1 MFATA
6 GEDVQL
12 WSSTTV
18 QPCLRFDVDE
28 SRIRT
33 VSCLSWSADGRRLA
47 SISQLCD
54 FINVTEFTKTKH
66 RHVRT
71 SVEGAC
77 YCCAFSHNDSS
88 SLCVGLVD
96 GSVQL
101 LRNGKVAY
109 AYKPHKD
116 KVTRVSYNE
125 NNSFVASGAYDG
137 SVALLAIDTRTTRVL
152 NSPTGKA
159 VVGLEWS
166 CHNRFKLVTTSMDGN
181 LCIWD
186 GSTRCLKS
194 KHAVHP
200 LRGASCL
207 SLSPVNESLAVT
219 AGHDGRLVLFDMLT
233 TSEQASVT
241 TPETLESI
249 AFLPDGQRVLGGGT
263 SGRVYLYDLRST
275 RQTPPSTFE
284 AHSKPVT
291 AIATMQTQEAEGQM
305 MAFVKSCASR
315 AKEAAVTDC
324 VPRIEIGLPCRF
336 SLGSD
341 MDAALDLV
349 MTSTPYAGALSTSSK
364 NCSATRQPS
373 DEVFKEAQESSI
385 LDASWTSSGNS
396 AIGPRHRNSFRFGF
410 AVSQVHFH
418 CSLELGYNSCT
429 EKLKLV
435 VVEFAEENWNRASK
449 HFNVNESGSV
459 LGKAEESAWL
469 SDFMPV
475 LNDSTVGLESRA
487 SGPNVS
493 GEVRGEDASQA
504 AAAVRDSLPINGT
517 GGSVHS
523 DHSKADSSSASSNSV
538 LLASRESSKDQEIEV
553 PAAMDVEKQPED
565 CALAQRVSRLEE
577 MLSDQGQ
584 KLEKLTAQT
593 RHIDGH
599 LLHVHMEMTMMQHS
613 FMRDIQ
619 GMLQQVFDEVATLRS
634 EIAELRGE
642 S

>member
-12 WSSTTV
+12 WSTTTV

-33 VSCLSWSADGRRLA
+33 VSSLSWSADGRRLA

-54 FINVTEFTKTKH
+54 FINVTEFAKTQH

-88 SLCVGLVD
+88 SLCVGLAD

-137 SVALLAIDTRTTRVL
+137 SVALLAIDTRTTKIL

-315 AKEAAVTDC
+315 AKEAAVTNC
-324 VPRIEIGLPCRF
+324 MPRIEIGLPCRF

-341 MDAALDLV
+341 VDAALDLV
-349 MTSTPYAGALSTSSK
+349 MTSTPYGDGLAAGFTYGSNKSGALSTSSK
-364 NCSATRQPS
+364 NCGGTRQLS
-373 DEVFKEAQESSI
+373 DEVFKEAHESSI
-385 LDASWTSSGNS
+385 LDASWTSGNS
-396 AIGPRHRNSFRFGF
+396 AIGPRHRNTFR
-410 AVSQVHFH
+410 
-418 CSLELGYNSCT
+418 
-429 EKLKLV
+429 
-435 VVEFAEENWNRASK
+435 
-449 HFNVNESGSV
+449 
-459 LGKAEESAWL
+459 L

-475 LNDSTVGLESRA
+475 LNDSTVAPESRV

-493 GEVRGEDASQA
+493 EEVRGEDGSQA
-504 AAAVRDSLPINGT
+504 SAAVRDSLPVNRT

-523 DHSKADSSSASSNSV
+523 NHSKTDSSSVSSNSV
-538 LLASRESSKDQEIEV
+538 HLASRESSKDQEIEV

-584 KLEKLTAQT
+584 KLEKLTAQA
-593 RHIDGH
+593 RHIDTH
-599 LLHVHMEMTMMQHS
+599 LLHVHMKMTMMQHS

-619 GMLQQVFDEVATLRS
+619 AMLQQVFDEVATLRS

-642 S
+642 F